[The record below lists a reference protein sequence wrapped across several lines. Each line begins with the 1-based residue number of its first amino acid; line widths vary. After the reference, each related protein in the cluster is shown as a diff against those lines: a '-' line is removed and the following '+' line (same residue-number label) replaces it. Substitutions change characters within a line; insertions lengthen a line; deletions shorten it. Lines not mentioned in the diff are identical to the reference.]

1 MHAPS
6 IAGEWSIHADIISVQ
21 ISETPETHGCARS
34 RSVREA
40 QNYATTGINLIGRH
54 TRKHGYILTLR

>member
-6 IAGEWSIHADIISVQ
+6 IAGEWSVHADIISVQ

-34 RSVREA
+34 RTRSTKLRHNWNKFNWKTRAEA
-40 QNYATTGINLIGRH
+40 QVYLDI
-54 TRKHGYILTLR
+54 TLN